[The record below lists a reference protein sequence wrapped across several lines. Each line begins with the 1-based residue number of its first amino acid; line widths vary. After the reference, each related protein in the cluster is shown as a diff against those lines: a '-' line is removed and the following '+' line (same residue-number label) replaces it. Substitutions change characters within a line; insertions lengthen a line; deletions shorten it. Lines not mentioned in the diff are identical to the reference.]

1 MLPKHTHTLTLSL
14 PPSAIGIEQMQ
25 TKSKVNL
32 FNLRSF
38 DHLSKPHAQHLSN
51 SLSPKVASLLRRRS
65 TRRSAWDPLRSTEIH
80 SDRRSSALASFYS
93 LSLTPAHSRLSC
105 FPLSLSLSLT
115 VCLFVCFSVCLL
127 VAWYVCLFCFGKNRK
142 ATQ

>member
-1 MLPKHTHTLTLSL
+1 MSL
-14 PPSAIGIEQMQ
+14 PPSAIGIEQMP

-65 TRRSAWDPLRSTEIH
+65 TEDRPEIH

-93 LSLTPAHSRLSC
+93 LSATTVSDSS
-105 FPLSLSLSLT
+105 PLSAQLLLCLSLSLT
-115 VCLFVCFSVCLL
+115 VCLIVCFSVCLL